1 MVIRIIQKSMI
12 EELQEL
18 LYYVSSSSSIPLK
31 RTRGLSSSNEI
42 QVSSCLVDGCDSD
55 LTKCWDC
62 HRRHKVC
69 ETHSKTPKVTIE
81 GCEQCFCQ
89 QCSSCVV
96 VDVHLVVY
104 PWTRESCGFGFV
116 TMSKLEEAECC
127 FKYLDRTNLWYS
139 LDILAR
145 ALPIYKHASFGLV
158 TCMQVFLE
166 KLACCMANG
175 YASSSHGRVT
185 YTSIAE

>member
-1 MVIRIIQKSMI
+1 MDDISKFLREHCFWPDFKKSMI

-81 GCEQCFCQ
+81 GCEQRFCQ
-89 QCSSCVV
+89 QCSRQVETRKDERV

-116 TMSKLEEAECC
+116 TMSKLEEAGVVLNLECRC
-127 FKYLDRTNLWYS
+127 
-139 LDILAR
+139 
-145 ALPIYKHASFGLV
+145 AL
-158 TCMQVFLE
+158 
-166 KLACCMANG
+166 N
-175 YASSSHGRVT
+175 
-185 YTSIAE
+185 

>member
-81 GCEQCFCQ
+81 GCEQRFCQ
-89 QCSSCVV
+89 QCSRWWMCILWFIHGQENPVALDLSQCQNLKRLSVV
-96 VDVHLVVY
+96 LTKL
-104 PWTRESCGFGFV
+104 WMFG
-116 TMSKLEEAECC
+116 
-127 FKYLDRTNLWYS
+127 S
-139 LDILAR
+139 LDGDLNKWEIEE
-145 ALPIYKHASFGLV
+145 V
-158 TCMQVFLE
+158 M
-166 KLACCMANG
+166 
-175 YASSSHGRVT
+175 
-185 YTSIAE
+185 

>member
-69 ETHSKTPKVTIE
+69 ETHSKTPKLCRVWWMCILWFIHGQE
-81 GCEQCFCQ
+81 NPVGLDLSQCQ
-89 QCSSCVV
+89 
-96 VDVHLVVY
+96 
-104 PWTRESCGFGFV
+104 
-116 TMSKLEEAECC
+116 
-127 FKYLDRTNLWYS
+127 NLKRLS
-139 LDILAR
+139 AVLI
-145 ALPIYKHASFGLV
+145 V
-158 TCMQVFLE
+158 
-166 KLACCMANG
+166 
-175 YASSSHGRVT
+175 
-185 YTSIAE
+185 

>member
-31 RTRGLSSSNEI
+31 RTREPSSSNEI

-81 GCEQCFCQ
+81 GCEQRFCQ
-89 QCSSCVV
+89 QCSRQVE
-96 VDVHLVVY
+96 
-104 PWTRESCGFGFV
+104 TRKDERLCRGGCASCGLSMDKRTV
-116 TMSKLEEAECC
+116 A
-127 FKYLDRTNLWYS
+127 LDLSQCQNLKRLSVVSSIWTVSYLWYS
-139 LDILAR
+139 LVVLAR
-145 ALPIYKHASFGLV
+145 
-158 TCMQVFLE
+158 
-166 KLACCMANG
+166 
-175 YASSSHGRVT
+175 
-185 YTSIAE
+185 